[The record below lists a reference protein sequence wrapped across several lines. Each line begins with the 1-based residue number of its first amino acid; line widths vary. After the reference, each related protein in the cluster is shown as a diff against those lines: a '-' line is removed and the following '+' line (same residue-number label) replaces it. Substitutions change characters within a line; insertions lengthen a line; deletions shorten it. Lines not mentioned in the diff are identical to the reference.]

1 MRELQWKHIY
11 RFFYYYFLTVTESF
25 TRMFGYYYLPD
36 CLTEILSETKFAMT
50 ETATDFV
57 VLKSVCLSTLTNH
70 SNIGSTSGVSLGRV
84 YLIVQ
89 PIMIGDVQ
97 LPNKSYFTF
106 EG

>member
-1 MRELQWKHIY
+1 ME
-11 RFFYYYFLTVTESF
+11 T
-25 TRMFGYYYLPD
+25 YLPIFIFWLWLNHSLLWLATIT
-36 CLTEILSETKFAMT
+36 CQIVLTEIFSGKKFAT
-50 ETATDFV
+50 IETADFV

-70 SNIGSTSGVSLGRV
+70 SNIGPTNGMCLGRV

-89 PIMIGDVQ
+89 PIMIDVQ